1 MNIVRL
7 IIFQILWYVFIKF
20 GSLDK
25 SYLFPIIAIFFTAAD
40 NRLFNIEL
48 DLKKYTMFTFFLIL
62 SGIIIDSTLLNL
74 NFINFS
80 NYEKSY
86 SPIYMWSI
94 WIIFIPYYQIA
105 FNKFKGKNLLAAI
118 CGLLFAPFSYYSG
131 SKLGNLEIL
140 ETTNLIAIGVLW
152 AIFFPISINLYFK
165 LNTKKGIL

>member
-20 GSLDK
+20 GSLNY
-25 SYLFPIIAIFFTAAD
+25 SYLFPIIAIIFTAVD
-40 NRLFNIEL
+40 NRLFNR
-48 DLKKYTMFTFFLIL
+48 DLNVKKYFFFTFFLIL
-62 SGIIIDSTLLNL
+62 SGIILDSTLLNL
-74 NFINFS
+74 NYINFS
-80 NYEKSY
+80 NYEKNY

-105 FNKFKGKNLLAAI
+105 FKKFKGKNLLAAI

-131 SKLGNLEIL
+131 SKIGNLEIL
-140 ETTNLIAIGVLW
+140 ETTNLIAVGVLW

-165 LNTKKGIL
+165 IYNKKEI